1 MNLVNYEKRKNGELF
16 KSLKNK
22 LDCITI
28 QNYLPVYNKFFNL
41 NETNYNSINFELY
54 YYMTDIKS
62 MVNNNENIYKC
73 IIEEKN
79 TTNKSEKNV
88 FLKMAPLLDP
98 FKFIIGKYNL
108 NDKTMYNLPKYSHQ
122 LQDTSVYPKLKDE
135 NNSSYVDGVF
145 SYISSKLIYDKNFI
159 HGVDFY
165 GSFLALKKNFKFD
178 ILDDLEYICTSD
190 FFNSNKNKEFMVD
203 DYSYLMENEC
213 LEKPPI
219 KIDHSQSN
227 NSALSFHS
235 LNDDLFEDIFDN
247 KNDMNVDKNIKN
259 LDDFTNGLIDMT
271 NSNFSEMIESNYSE
285 IKSDSNC
292 SSRTSHTSMST
303 NLEDEDEDEDED
315 SNGSNS
321 CEDDKSTE
329 TMSNMSDEKIFTTI
343 PKFPI
348 NIICMES
355 CDDTFDNLIIS
366 NELNNDEWFSAL
378 MQIIMILITY
388 QKCFSFTH
396 NDLHTNNIMYNNT
409 EIKYI
414 YYCYNSKYYK
424 VPTFGRIFKIIDF
437 GRAIYKYKN
446 TLFCSDS
453 FQPGGDAST
462 QYNIEPYFNEKKPRL
477 EPNYSFDLCRLACS
491 IFDYVIDDMDDLQNP
506 KKCKPIMNII
516 NEWCKD
522 DNKMNILY
530 KTNGGERYPDFKLYK
545 MIARC
550 VHEHTPHVQLERP
563 EFKKYLINKKKINN
577 GIKLIDI
584 DSCNNI

>member
-1 MNLVNYEKRKNGELF
+1 MDLVNYEKRKNIELF

-22 LDCITI
+22 LDCPII

-41 NETNYNSINFELY
+41 NESNYNSINFELNY
-54 YYMTDIKS
+54 YITDIKS

-73 IIEEKN
+73 VIEEKN
-79 TTNKSEKNV
+79 TINKSDKNV

-108 NDKTMYNLPKYSHQ
+108 NDKSMYNLPKYPHQ
-122 LQDTSVYPKLKDE
+122 IQDTSVYPKLKDE

-165 GSFLALKKNFKFD
+165 GSFLEIKNNFKFD

-203 DYSYLMENEC
+203 DYSYLIENEC
-213 LEKPPI
+213 LKNPPI
-219 KIDHSQSN
+219 KIDHS
-227 NSALSFHS
+227 NSKNFVLSIQS
-235 LNDDLFEDIFDN
+235 LNDDLFYEIFEEN
-247 KNDMNVDKNIKN
+247 NDVDKNIKN
-259 LDDFTNGLIDMT
+259 LDDLDNCLIDIT
-271 NSNFSEMIESNYSE
+271 NSNFTETTENTYSD

-292 SSRTSHTSMST
+292 SSRTSHTSIST
-303 NLEDEDEDEDED
+303 TINDEDDEDEDEED
-315 SNGSNS
+315 IENS
-321 CEDDKSTE
+321 SCSDKDKSNE
-329 TMSNMSDEKIFTTI
+329 TMSNMSDEKIFTTLQ
-343 PKFPI
+343 KFPI

-355 CDDTFDNLIIS
+355 CDDTFDNLIIL
-366 NELNNDEWFSAL
+366 NDLNNDEWFSAL

-491 IFDYVIDDMDDLQNP
+491 IFDYVIDDVDDLQNP

-516 NEWCKD
+516 NDWCKD
-522 DNKMNILY
+522 DNNMNILY
-530 KTNGGERYPDFKLYK
+530 KTNGCERYPDFKLYK

-550 VHEHTPHVQLERP
+550 VHAHTPQVQLERP

-577 GIKLIDI
+577 NIKLINI
-584 DSCNNI
+584 DNCSNA